1 LDQPD
6 LIDSRL
12 LAFDASLQPVLRAG
26 RDRLTG
32 RIVFP
37 WADGRSDHEEIAL
50 PRRGTLWSWT
60 VQRFPP
66 KSPPYAGA
74 GPFQPYAVGYVD
86 LGVVIVEARLTGAP
100 LDAYRIGLPMVL
112 VAERFV
118 LADDQVRLTF
128 AFAPEGEPS

>member
-1 LDQPD
+1 MDQPD

-12 LAFDASLQPVLRAG
+12 LAFDASAVPALRAG
-26 RDRLTG
+26 RDRSTG
-32 RIVFP
+32 RVVFP
-37 WADGRSDHEEIAL
+37 WPGERSDDEEIAL

-74 GPFQPYAVGYVD
+74 EPFQPYAVGYVD
-86 LGVVIVEARLTGAP
+86 LGEVIVEARLTGAP
-100 LDAYRIGLPMVL
+100 LDAYRIGQPMVL

-118 LADDQVRLTF
+118 LADGQARLTY